1 MKKHTIKPIDV
12 CFPVLHGINGE
23 DGTIQG
29 LLQLYN
35 IKFVGCGVLGS
46 SINMDKIV
54 EKKVLKADDIKI
66 TDFLYFRKE
75 QLKDIKFSF
84 VKKQLGMPVFIKPSN
99 GGSSIGSNKV
109 DNEKQFKFAIKEAFK
124 YDNKIIIEKFIN
136 GREVECSV
144 LGNDNP
150 KASLIGEVVSGEKFY
165 SYLDKYVKADGA
177 QLIAPAK
184 LSKEQIKKIQDT
196 ALKAYKSLECRGF
209 ARVDMFLTSNDEV
222 YLNEINT
229 IPGFTNI
236 SMYPRL

>member
-1 MKKHTIKPIDV
+1 
-12 CFPVLHGINGE
+12 
-23 DGTIQG
+23 
-29 LLQLYN
+29 
-35 IKFVGCGVLGS
+35 
-46 SINMDKIV
+46 
-54 EKKVLKADDIKI
+54 
-66 TDFLYFRKE
+66 
-75 QLKDIKFSF
+75 LKDIKFSY
-84 VKKQLGMPVFIKPSN
+84 VKKQLGLPMFIKPAN

-109 DNEKQFKFAIKEAFK
+109 DNEEQFKFATKEAFK
-124 YDNKIIIEKFIN
+124 YDNRIIIERFIK

-165 SYLDKYVKADGA
+165 SYDDKYVKADGA

-184 LSKEQIKKIQDT
+184 LTQSQVKKLQAT
-196 ALKAYKSLECRGF
+196 ALKAYKALECRGF
-209 ARVDMFLTSNDEV
+209 SRVDMFLTPDNEV